1 MLACRLEA
9 SVPFHLYKNIMH
21 DRNIARKRFEEAR
34 KQAGREQFAA
44 LITGRDNRV
53 IPFETIRRELRQ
65 QQSIYHGVQNIP
77 LDSIVGSVGRY
88 KEFTRQFLPLSNS
101 LVERWIG
108 VETLSRA
115 TGWPPIELYQVG
127 RVYFVKD
134 GNHRVSVAKQ
144 LNTDTIEAHVWEL
157 PSEAAI
163 NPEDDLDNMLIQIG
177 RANFMSQTHLEEL
190 YPDHQVRFTSPGEY
204 SELLAQIEDLR
215 RKLALIDGQEMPYDE
230 SVCAWYEMIYLPT
243 VQIIHDSTLMN
254 DFPGRTEA
262 DLFVWL
268 SKHREPLRQQYGD
281 YDNLAD
287 LAALLAKHYKE
298 GTLQKAAR
306 QVRRL
311 LGQEVLPPLAGA
323 SSGESE
329 KGS

>member
-1 MLACRLEA
+1 
-9 SVPFHLYKNIMH
+9 MH
-21 DRNIARKRFEEAR
+21 DRNIARKRFDEAR

-163 NPEDDLDNMLIQIG
+163 NPEDGLDEMLIQLG
-177 RANFMSQTHLEEL
+177 RANFMSQTHLNEL
-190 YPDHQVRFTSPGEY
+190 YPEHQVRFTSPGQY

-215 RKLALIDGQEMPYDE
+215 RKLALIDGQEMAYDE
-230 SVCAWYEMIYLPT
+230 AVCAWYEMIYLPT

-268 SKHREPLRQQYGD
+268 SQHREPLRQQYGD

-287 LAALLAKHYKE
+287 LAALLAKHFKE

-311 LGQEVLPPLAGA
+311 LGQETLPPLAGA
-323 SSGESE
+323 NSGDDE